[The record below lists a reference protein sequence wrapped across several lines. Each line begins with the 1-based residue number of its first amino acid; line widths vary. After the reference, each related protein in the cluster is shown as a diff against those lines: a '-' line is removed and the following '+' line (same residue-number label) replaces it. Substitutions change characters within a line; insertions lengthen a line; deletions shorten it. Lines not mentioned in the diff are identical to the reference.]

1 MKIINSIGQI
11 VNGEGSDT
19 TIKFVRKYQDTEGKW
34 KGYEFETS
42 DMIAFQVFDEN
53 GKMTSEYV
61 SDIFRLEI
69 AENYALVLI
78 GSHEEYYV
86 MEDVDYAFDTEK
98 LVEYV
103 RLHED
108 NIEDAQADY
117 EEWEEQ
123 EENY

>member
-19 TIKFVRKYQDTEGKW
+19 TVKFVRKYQDTEGKW

-42 DMIAFQVFDEN
+42 DMIAFQVFNEN

-78 GSHEEYYV
+78 GSHDEYFV

-103 RLHED
+103 NLHESEIPD
-108 NIEDAQADY
+108 YQKEY
-117 EEWEEQ
+117 EEWEE
-123 EENY
+123 EEGDY